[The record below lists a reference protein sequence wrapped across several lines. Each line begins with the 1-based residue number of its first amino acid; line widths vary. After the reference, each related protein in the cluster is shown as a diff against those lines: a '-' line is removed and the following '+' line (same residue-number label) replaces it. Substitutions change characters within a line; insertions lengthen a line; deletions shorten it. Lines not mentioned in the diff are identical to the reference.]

1 MRGELIINGCDAYKE
16 WGVSMGDKFL
26 DNLVTPGQM
35 KDFVESKSRLED
47 GSRMVVIPKVDSRDV
62 TLTFT
67 ISGADKA
74 SFTANREAFLAVLCA
89 GEVAIRVPDLDYA
102 TYHLVYTGKNAS
114 YAMNRMRTFAT
125 FTAKFTEPNPRN
137 RK

>member
-1 MRGELIINGCDAYKE
+1 MKGELIINGYDAFLK

-26 DNLVTPGQM
+26 DNLVAPGQM
-35 KDFVESKSRLED
+35 KDYVESKSRLED
-47 GSRMVVIPKVDSRDV
+47 GSRMIVIPKLDSRDV

-74 SFTANREAFLAVLCA
+74 TFTANREAFLAVLA
-89 GEVAIRVPDLDYA
+89 GGEIDVQVPDLDNA

-125 FTAKFTEPNPRN
+125 FSAKFIEPNPTN